1 MKPNLIMLLAWLMLS
16 CTTVTPITPSQSAD
30 DLIIRSGTSF
40 GFCIGYCNKTLE
52 LTANKVIFT
61 NNSSHDQLKYP
72 TKTCA
77 GTVSAATWAT
87 LKAAL
92 TNTGFSQE
100 SEIIG
105 CPDCADGGAEFIEI
119 EQSGKKHRVTFE
131 YGKTIPGFGKLVMT
145 LRDEREKF
153 KECK

>member
-1 MKPNLIMLLAWLMLS
+1 MNTNLIMLLLWLMLS
-16 CTTVTPITPSQSAD
+16 CTTVIPITPRSGAD

-40 GFCIGYCNKTLE
+40 GYCSGYCSKTLE
-52 LTANKVIFT
+52 LTANRAVFT
-61 NNSSHDQLKYP
+61 SSSRDQTKYP

-77 GTVSAATWAT
+77 GTVSTATWAT

-100 SEIIG
+100 SETIG

-131 YGKTIPGFGKLVMT
+131 YGKTVPGFGKLVMT